1 MPVTQRKLLIYLIL
15 VIAQVVAGFG
25 AYSTFRLYSV
35 GLICRYY
42 EGAMGQSQSPEVLVS
57 ESTAA
62 VRGQAGG
69 SSARG
74 ETKRRRKIFYLLDSL
89 NVGGTEVQAVE
100 LAIRLDPAAYDVTLG
115 CLRAR
120 GPLLERLTGSSV
132 HVCEFYPEGGFD
144 SPRGLYQMLRLARFL
159 RRGRFQIFHAHDLYA
174 NILGI
179 PAAVVARVP
188 VIISS
193 QRDLGHLDLYK
204 SGRRIWL
211 RRLQKLSTA
220 VLTNANA
227 VREVVM
233 AEEHFAPEKV
243 RVIHNGV
250 DLERFAELSKERA
263 WLAPGETQ
271 GKWIVLV
278 GNMHS
283 EVKGHSGLI
292 AAAET
297 VVREFPDVRFVFAG
311 DGERRKN
318 FEAETGRLGLEKH
331 FLFLGRRNDVP
342 RILRCCDIGV
352 LPSQAEGLP
361 NAVLEYLAAGLPT
374 IASRVGGNVEIVQDG
389 KTGML
394 VPPNDSASLA
404 DAILRLLR
412 DPAFAAELGNNGR
425 ARVAA
430 EFSFQRLIEKTD
442 QMYTELLQAR
452 GVE

>member
-1 MPVTQRKLLIYLIL
+1 M
-15 VIAQVVAGFG
+15 AGFG
-25 AYSTFRLYSV
+25 AWGTLRLYSV
-35 GLICRYY
+35 SLICRYY
-42 EGAMGQSQSPEVLVS
+42 EEVMGRSQSPEALAS
-57 ESTAA
+57 ESPAS
-62 VRGQAGG
+62 VQGQTGG
-69 SSARG
+69 SSAHAGARP
-74 ETKRRRKIFYLLDSL
+74 RRKVFYLLDSL

-100 LAIRLDPAAYDVTLG
+100 LAIRLDPAAYEVTLG

-120 GPLLERLTGSSV
+120 GPLLERLAGSSV

-144 SPRGLYQMLRLARFL
+144 SPRGVYQMLRLARFL

-204 SGRRIWL
+204 SGRRVWL

-227 VREVVM
+227 VREAVL
-233 AEEHFAPEKV
+233 AEDHFAPGKV

-250 DLERFAELSKERA
+250 DLERFSQLSKDRA
-263 WLAPGETQ
+263 WLAPAETH

-283 EVKGHSGLI
+283 EVKGHSVLM

-297 VVREFPDVRFVFAG
+297 VVREFPDVRFLFAG
-311 DGERRKN
+311 DGERRKD
-318 FEAETGRLGLEKH
+318 FEAETKRLGLEKH
-331 FLFLGRRNDVP
+331 FLFLGRRSDVP

-361 NAVLEYLAAGLPT
+361 NAVLEYLAAGLAT

-389 KTGML
+389 KTGLL
-394 VPPNDSASLA
+394 VPPNDSAALA
-404 DAILRLLR
+404 EAILRFLR
-412 DPAFAAELGNNGR
+412 NPGFAAELGNNGR
-425 ARVAA
+425 AHVAA